1 MEKHA
6 KMNQK
11 IILLG
16 LCVSF
21 LIMCASAANCDQKQI
36 DYYVN
41 TSQFG
46 NAADCADGIGDYD
59 QAIAYQTK
67 AIGQAEELN
76 KSTALKHLLIAAYY
90 YKKAQIEKTEYKF
103 KDKIKVQ
110 CDIAEPMLLDK
121 ITKELNRVKPSFISI
136 ASDYSSL
143 AGCYKD
149 ANDLNKSC
157 DYCLKENEYEKKAGR
172 GDKLTKC
179 EYYGCPK
186 STNNI
191 LSNGSE
197 SSSPSDGF
205 PMMSLLIGAVILLIL
220 LAAIFLSKKKKK

>member
-11 IILLG
+11 ILLLG

-21 LIMCASAANCDQKQI
+21 LIMCASAVNCDQKQI

-46 NAADCADGIGDYD
+46 NAADCADGTGDYD
-59 QAIAYQTK
+59 HAIEYQTK
-67 AIGQAEELN
+67 AIKQTEENN
-76 KSTALKHLLIAAYY
+76 KSTALQHVLIGDYY
-90 YKKAQIEKTEYKF
+90 SKKARIEKRGSEF
-103 KDKIKVQ
+103 AEEIRAH

-121 ITKELNRVKPSFISI
+121 ITKELSRVKPSYISI
-136 ASDYSSL
+136 YSDFGTL
-143 AGCYKD
+143 AGCYD
-149 ANDLNKSC
+149 NANDSKKSC

-179 EYYGCPK
+179 EFYGCPK
-186 STNNI
+186 STSNP

-197 SSSPSDGF
+197 SSSASGGF
-205 PMMSLLIGAVILLIL
+205 PMLYLLIGAVILLIL
-220 LAAIFLSKKKKK
+220 LAVLFLSKKKKK